1 MPIHKATNT
10 VPTMDWTESGARAL
24 ICGGLAAA
32 GSYMIYG
39 ERGTSYTMGFNIPN
53 AALIGGTVAV
63 SSLGTDMATNYILPD
78 IPGNQKYSTIEGT
91 ALAIAASGGIT
102 MLGMSYGLSANREST
117 GQQILLGAGSYILGD
132 YITDNF
138 LYPKGADFT
147 LF

>member
-1 MPIHKATNT
+1 
-10 VPTMDWTESGARAL
+10 
-24 ICGGLAAA
+24 
-32 GSYMIYG
+32 
-39 ERGTSYTMGFNIPN
+39 
-53 AALIGGTVAV
+53 
-63 SSLGTDMATNYILPD
+63 MATNYILPD
-78 IPGNQKYSTIEGT
+78 IPGNHKYSTIEGT

-117 GQQILLGAGSYILGD
+117 VQQILLGAGSYVLGD